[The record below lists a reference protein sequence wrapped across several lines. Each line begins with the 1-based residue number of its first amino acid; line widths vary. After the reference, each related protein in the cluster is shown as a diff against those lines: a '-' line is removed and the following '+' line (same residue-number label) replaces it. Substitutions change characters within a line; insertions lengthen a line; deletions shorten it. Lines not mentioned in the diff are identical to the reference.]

1 MMKNLLRLSLLVLL
15 LACGVK
21 ADHWGALL
29 GFPPDPPE
37 EEGGKPKRHYYQG
50 MDVYGDTMVSLQ
62 DGGYATVYRLG
73 AGSFEKI
80 SAFMLA
86 SAQKYNHAN
95 VASFGIE
102 KAQEGDPL
110 PVLYVSQCHKKPVA
124 EGKDVCFVERLA
136 PDLQSSEI
144 VQIIKYD
151 DVNGDYGYALQWVV
165 DLKEKMLYGY
175 GNTVNNSDPS
185 NRHRIVKFHLPKL
198 SDGPVVVLKPEDA
211 LENYTIEEVS
221 SFKFNPIGQGLYIYK
236 GKLYMPTG
244 IGTEKHPSILY
255 VWDLKKRSMKEIDL
269 SGCTTGELEDIAL
282 YGNRFLIQGQ
292 DGLFSV
298 KI

>member
-1 MMKNLLRLSLLVLL
+1 M
-15 LACGVK
+15 
-21 ADHWGALL
+21 
-29 GFPPDPPE
+29 
-37 EEGGKPKRHYYQG
+37 
-50 MDVYGDTMVSLQ
+50 
-62 DGGYATVYRLG
+62 
-73 AGSFEKI
+73 
-80 SAFMLA
+80 
-86 SAQKYNHAN
+86 
-95 VASFGIE
+95 
-102 KAQEGDPL
+102 
-110 PVLYVSQCHKKPVA
+110 
-124 EGKDVCFVERLA
+124 
-136 PDLQSSEI
+136 
-144 VQIIKYD
+144 
-151 DVNGDYGYALQWVV
+151 NGDYGYALQWVV

-198 SDGPVVVLKPEDA
+198 SDGDFVVLKPEDA

-298 KI
+298 KL